1 MKRSEIRKTI
11 KQLNFE
17 LQNAVQ
23 SNDTEN
29 TLRCM
34 FGLGI
39 LKDALLES
47 YGETYTTDSI
57 CPVVTSNINITKNGA
72 PNFARPLKI
81 AK

>member
-1 MKRSEIRKTI
+1 MNRGEIRKMI
-11 KQLNFE
+11 IQLNLE
-17 LQNAVQ
+17 LKNAV
-23 SNDTEN
+23 SLDDTEN

-47 YGETYTTDSI
+47 YGETYATNAVGSVI
-57 CPVVTSNINITKNGA
+57 TSNVQVPKNRSTNLAG
-72 PNFARPLKI
+72 PLRV

>member
-1 MKRSEIRKTI
+1 MNRRDIRKMI

-47 YGETYTTDSI
+47 YGETYATDSI
-57 CPVVTSNINITKNGA
+57 SPVIPGHVNITKNSPTNLTG
-72 PNFARPLKI
+72 PFKI

>member
-1 MKRSEIRKTI
+1 MNRRDIRKMI

-47 YGETYTTDSI
+47 YGETYTTDAI
-57 CPVVTSNINITKNGA
+57 GPVISSNVNIAKNSPTNLTG
-72 PNFARPLKI
+72 PFKI